1 MTHLAGI
8 HVCHEEKQDT
18 DGKIHTG
25 TTISGEE
32 GNPMIKV
39 AFYDVK
45 SYDRPS
51 FEHYGGLN
59 DMQFRFLETKLN
71 EDTAELARGCE
82 AVCVF
87 VNDTVNAAV
96 IDKLYACG
104 VKIIALRSAG
114 YNNVDVQHAF
124 GKIHVVHV
132 PAYSP
137 YAVAEHAIALLLTS
151 VRRIHKAYNRTREFN
166 FALNGLTGFDFHG
179 KTVGVVGTGKIGRI
193 FIDICRGFG
202 MKVIAYDPY
211 PAKDSG
217 IDYVSLEELLERS
230 DIISLHCPLTE
241 GTRHLID
248 ENAIARMKKGVVIV
262 NTSRGGLID
271 AEALLDGIKARKI
284 GAACLDVYEEEAD
297 VFFEDRSGHIMEDE
311 LLSRLIS
318 MPNVIVTSHQA
329 FLTEEALNN
338 IAETTV
344 NNILSCFRN
353 DGACDNELCYRCGK
367 TEVCRKE
374 RKQKCF

>member
-1 MTHLAGI
+1 
-8 HVCHEEKQDT
+8 
-18 DGKIHTG
+18 
-25 TTISGEE
+25 
-32 GNPMIKV
+32 MIKV
-39 AFYDVK
+39 AFYDAK
-45 SYDRPS
+45 EYDKPS
-51 FEHYGGLN
+51 FENYGKLH
-59 DMQFRFLETKLN
+59 DIRFRFLETKLN
-71 EDTAELARGCE
+71 EDTADLARGSD

-96 IDKLYACG
+96 IGRLHELG
-104 VKIIALRSAG
+104 VKMIALRSAG
-114 YNNVDVQHAF
+114 YNNVDVQAAF

-166 FALNGLTGFDFHG
+166 FSLNGLTGFDFHG
-179 KTVGVVGTGKIGRI
+179 KTVGVIGTGKIGRI
-193 FIDICRGFG
+193 FIDICKGFG
-202 MKVIAYDPY
+202 MNVIAYDLF
-211 PAKDSG
+211 PAEGSG
-217 IDYVSLEELLERS
+217 IQYVTLEELFERS
-230 DIISLHCPLTE
+230 DIISLHCPLTD
-241 GTRHLID
+241 GTRHMID
-248 ENAIARMKKGVVIV
+248 AAAIQKMKKGVVIV

-271 AEALLDGIKARKI
+271 AEALLEGIKARKV

-297 VFFEDRSGHIMEDE
+297 IFFEDRSGHILNDD

-344 NNILSCFRN
+344 NNILSYFSN
-353 DGACDNELCYRCGK
+353 DGICDNELCYRCGSIEQCK
-367 TEVCRKE
+367 KD
-374 RKQKCF
+374 RKQRCF

>member
-1 MTHLAGI
+1 
-8 HVCHEEKQDT
+8 
-18 DGKIHTG
+18 
-25 TTISGEE
+25 
-32 GNPMIKV
+32 MIRV
-39 AFYDVK
+39 AFYDAK
-45 SYDRPS
+45 AYDRPS
-51 FEHYGGLN
+51 FERYGGEKE
-59 DMQFRFLETKLN
+59 MEFHFLETKLN
-71 EDTAELARGCE
+71 GDTAVLAKGCD

-87 VNDTVNAAV
+87 VNDTVNAEV
-96 IDKLYACG
+96 IEKLHSYG
-104 VKIIALRSAG
+104 IRLIALRSAG
-114 YNNVDVQHAF
+114 YNNVDVKAAY

-166 FALNGLTGFDFHG
+166 FSLNGLTGFDFHG
-179 KTVGVVGTGKIGRI
+179 KTVGVIGTGKIGRI

-202 MKVIAYDPY
+202 MKVIAYDLF

-217 IDYVSLEELLERS
+217 IEYVSLDELYARS

-241 GTRHLID
+241 ETQHMIGPA
-248 ENAIARMKKGVVIV
+248 AIEKMKKGVVIV
-262 NTSRGGLID
+262 NTSRGALID
-271 AEALLDGIKARKI
+271 TEALLEGIKARKI

-297 VFFEDRSGHIMEDE
+297 IFFEDRSGHILNDE

-344 NNILSCFRN
+344 NNILSCFEK
-353 DGACDNELCYRCGK
+353 DGVCDNELCYRCGQI
-367 TEVCRKE
+367 ERCRNE
-374 RKQKCF
+374 RRGRCF

>member
-1 MTHLAGI
+1 MI
-8 HVCHEEKQDT
+8 
-18 DGKIHTG
+18 
-25 TTISGEE
+25 TI
-32 GNPMIKV
+32 
-39 AFYDVK
+39 AFYDAK
-45 SYDRPS
+45 PYDKPS
-51 FEHYGGLN
+51 FERYGEAAGLR
-59 DMQFRFLETKLN
+59 FRFLETKLN
-71 EDTAELARGCE
+71 EDTVELARGCD

-87 VNDTVNAAV
+87 VNDTVNRAV
-96 IDKLYACG
+96 IDRLYECG
-104 VKIIALRSAG
+104 VKLIALRSAG
-114 YNNVDVQHAF
+114 YNNVDVEAAF

-166 FALNGLTGFDFHG
+166 FSLNGLTGFDFHG
-179 KTVGVVGTGKIGRI
+179 KTVGVIGTGKIGRI

-202 MKVIAYDPY
+202 MHVIAYDLY
-211 PAKDSG
+211 PAADSG
-217 IDYVSLEELLERS
+217 IEYVTLDELFARS

-241 GTRHLID
+241 ETRHLID
-248 ENAIARMKKGVVIV
+248 AKSIGKMKKGVVIV

-271 AEALLDGIKARKI
+271 AEALLEGIKARQV

-297 VFFEDRSGHIMEDE
+297 VFFEDRSGHILNDD

-353 DGACDNELCYRCGK
+353 DGICDNELCYRCGNL
-367 TEVCRKE
+367 EHCRKE

>member
-1 MTHLAGI
+1 
-8 HVCHEEKQDT
+8 
-18 DGKIHTG
+18 
-25 TTISGEE
+25 
-32 GNPMIKV
+32 MIKV
-39 AFYDVK
+39 ALFDAK
-45 SYDRPS
+45 AYDRPS
-51 FEHYGGLN
+51 FERFAAMH
-59 DMQFRFLETKLN
+59 DMEFRFLETKLN
-71 EDTAELARGCE
+71 EDTVALAKGYD

-96 IDKLYACG
+96 VDKLYEYG
-104 VKIIALRSAG
+104 VKLIALRSAG
-114 YNNVDVQHAF
+114 YNNVDVKAAF

-166 FALNGLTGFDFHG
+166 FSLSGLTGFDLHG
-179 KTVGVVGTGKIGRI
+179 KTVGVIGTGKIGRI

-202 MKVIAYDPY
+202 MNVIAYDRF

-217 IDYVSLEELLERS
+217 IRYAALDELLEQS
-230 DIISLHCPLTE
+230 DIISLHCPLTDE
-241 GTRHLID
+241 TRHLID
-248 ENAIARMKKGVVIV
+248 GSAIEKMKKGVVII

-271 AEALLDGIKARKI
+271 AEALLKGIKSRKI

-297 VFFEDRSGHIMEDE
+297 IFFEDRSGHILNDDI
-311 LLSRLIS
+311 LSRLIS

-338 IAETTV
+338 IAETV
-344 NNILSCFRN
+344 NNILSYFN
-353 DGACDNELCYRCGK
+353 SDGICDNELCYRCGNIERCK
-367 TEVCRKE
+367 KERKE
-374 RKQKCF
+374 RCF

>member
-1 MTHLAGI
+1 
-8 HVCHEEKQDT
+8 
-18 DGKIHTG
+18 
-25 TTISGEE
+25 
-32 GNPMIKV
+32 MIKV
-39 AFYDVK
+39 AFFDAKAYDK
-45 SYDRPS
+45 PS
-51 FEHYGGLN
+51 FDRYGSLQ
-59 DMQFRFLETKLN
+59 DVRFKYLETKLN
-71 EDTAELARGCE
+71 EDTVDLARGCD

-96 IDKLYACG
+96 IDRLYEYG
-104 VKIIALRSAG
+104 VRLIALRSAG
-114 YNNVDVQHAF
+114 YNNVDLRAAF

-166 FALNGLTGFDFHG
+166 FSLNGLTGFDCHG

-202 MKVIAYDPY
+202 MNVIAYDRF

-217 IDYVSLEELLERS
+217 ITYVSLEELLEQS
-230 DIISLHCPLTE
+230 DIISLHCPLTDE
-241 GTRHLID
+241 TRHMI
-248 ENAIARMKKGVVIV
+248 NAEAIGKMKKGVVIV
-262 NTSRGGLID
+262 NTSRGALID
-271 AEALLDGIKARKI
+271 AEALLEGIKARKI

-297 VFFEDRSGHIMEDE
+297 VFFADRSGHILNDD

-329 FLTEEALNN
+329 FLTEEALKN
-338 IAETTV
+338 IAETTIS
-344 NNILSCFRN
+344 NILTCFEK
-353 DGACDNELCYRCGK
+353 DGMCDNELGYRCGNK
-367 TEVCRKE
+367 KKKKKE
-374 RKQKCF
+374 RKGKCF